1 MNYITKQENK
11 YQCSHPAVK
20 KIHEWGGVGLD
31 PFSTAYRFITLTMKD
46 GQEKTFRD
54 YGEDEKA
61 VKEADAYLQTEWE
74 AV

>member
-11 YQCSHPAVK
+11 YKCSHPLVK

-31 PFSTAYRFITLTMKD
+31 PFNTAYRFITLTFND
-46 GQEKTFRD
+46 GAEKVFQD

-61 VKEADAYLQTEWE
+61 VKEAEQYLQTECK